1 MEICHDDTDDQDCPT
16 LFAAL
21 TATALLVFQPSLA
34 SARTTLQ
41 LDNGNVLSFSDGSI
55 DMVTGSGELFDVS
68 VVEYGEEVA
77 RAEYVRIDATGNL
90 GQADW
95 FVNELVADNFEAV
108 EEGIF
113 IGRAELRDIAMGM
126 LFLFIDE
133 EMVDYEQHLTPETS
147 VLLENIGM
155 ADKDALFSVDSVA
168 SLPFSFDMLNA
179 GEHIVTNAGI
189 EVDGFTVMPL
199 DGSAA
204 SSDPMLQK
212 LAERGITDIGMDL
225 KIASGVQLAGDGMT
239 MFSGI
244 EGAMRELTELR
255 FSIALSM
262 AQDAYS
268 QLVPM
273 LSSPDDNG
281 AALLGLSGA
290 VSLEAAELVIGDSG
304 LLDILFEI
312 AAEEEGVSAG
322 DVQTMARMMLA
333 STVQSTFPE
342 SAPQLLPPIEALIS
356 QGGELQ
362 ILAQPGMPMPL
373 SSSLGFMMLPDMAI
387 QQLGITVTHMP

>member
-1 MEICHDDTDDQDCPT
+1 MMIPTIKTSPT

-21 TATALLVFQPSLA
+21 TATALLVFQPSPA

-77 RAEYVRIDATGNL
+77 RAEYVRIEATGNL

-95 FVNELVADNFEAV
+95 FVNELVADNLEAV

-126 LFLFIDE
+126 LAIDD
-133 EMVDYEQHLTPETS
+133 EMVDYEQYLTPGTS

-155 ADKDALFSVDSVA
+155 ADEEALFSVDRVA
-168 SLPFSFDMLNA
+168 SLPFGFDLLND
-179 GEHIVTNAGI
+179 GQQIVTNAGI
-189 EVDGFTVMPL
+189 EVDGFTMMPL

-204 SSDPMLQK
+204 GSDPMFQK
-212 LAERGITDIGMDL
+212 LAERGITDVGMDL
-225 KIASGVQLAGDGMT
+225 KIASGVRLAGDSMT
-239 MFSGI
+239 MFYGI
-244 EGAMRELTELR
+244 EAAMRDLTEIR
-255 FSIALSM
+255 FNVALSM
-262 AQDAYS
+262 AQVSYS

-273 LSSPDDNG
+273 LSSPEDNG

-290 VSLEAAELVIGDSG
+290 VSLDAAEIVIDDRG

-312 AAEEEGVSAG
+312 AAEEEGVSDG
-322 DVQTMARMMLA
+322 DMRTMARMVLA
-333 STVQSTFPE
+333 SALQGTFPE
-342 SAPQLLPPIEALIS
+342 NAANLLPPIEALIS

-362 ILAQPGMPMPL
+362 VLAQPGMPVPL

>member
-1 MEICHDDTDDQDCPT
+1 MMIPT
-16 LFAAL
+16 IKTSPNLFAAL
-21 TATALLVFQPSLA
+21 TATALLVFQLSQA

-95 FVNELVADNFEAV
+95 FVNELVANNLEAV

-113 IGRAELRDIAMGM
+113 IGRAELRDIAIGM
-126 LFLFIDE
+126 LAMND
-133 EMVDYEQHLTPETS
+133 EMVDYEQYLTPGTS

-155 ADKDALFSVDSVA
+155 ADEKALFSVDRVA
-168 SLPFSFDMLNA
+168 SLPFGFDLLND
-179 GEHIVTNAGI
+179 GQQIVTNAGI
-189 EVDGFTVMPL
+189 EVDGFTMMPL
-199 DGSAA
+199 DGSAVG
-204 SSDPMLQK
+204 SDPMFQK
-212 LAERGITDIGMDL
+212 LAERGITDVGMDL
-225 KIASGVQLAGDGMT
+225 KIASGVRLAGDSMT
-239 MFSGI
+239 MFYGI
-244 EGAMRELTELR
+244 EAAMRDLTKIH
-255 FSIALSM
+255 FNVALSM
-262 AQDAYS
+262 AQVSYS

-273 LSSPDDNG
+273 LSSPEDNG

-290 VSLEAAELVIGDSG
+290 VSLDAAEIVIDDLG

-312 AAEEEGVSAG
+312 AAEEEGVSDG
-322 DVQTMARMMLA
+322 DMRTMARMVLA
-333 STVQSTFPE
+333 SALQGTFPE
-342 SAPQLLPPIEALIS
+342 NAANLLPPIEALIS

-362 ILAQPGMPMPL
+362 VLAQPGMPVPL

>member
-1 MEICHDDTDDQDCPT
+1 MYKRQINSSVT
-16 LFAAL
+16 LLTAL
-21 TATALLVFQPSLA
+21 TATALLVFQPSPA

-95 FVNELVADNFEAV
+95 FVNELVADNLEAV

-126 LFLFIDE
+126 LAMDD
-133 EMVDYEQHLTPETS
+133 EMVDYEQYLTPGTS

-155 ADKDALFSVDSVA
+155 ADEEALFSVDRVA
-168 SLPFSFDMLNA
+168 SLPFGFDLLND
-179 GEHIVTNAGI
+179 GQQIVTNAGI
-189 EVDGFTVMPL
+189 EVDGFTMMPL

-204 SSDPMLQK
+204 GSDPMFQK
-212 LAERGITDIGMDL
+212 LAERGITDVGMDL
-225 KIASGVQLAGDGMT
+225 KIASGVRLAGDSMT
-239 MFSGI
+239 MFYGI
-244 EGAMRELTELR
+244 EAAMRDLTEIR
-255 FSIALSM
+255 FNVALSM
-262 AQDAYS
+262 AQVSYS

-273 LSSPDDNG
+273 LSSPEDNG

-290 VSLEAAELVIGDSG
+290 VSLDAAEIVIDDRG

-312 AAEEEGVSAG
+312 AAEEEGVSDG
-322 DVQTMARMMLA
+322 DMRTMARMVLA
-333 STVQSTFPE
+333 SALQGTFPE
-342 SAPQLLPPIEALIS
+342 NAANLLPPIEALIS

-362 ILAQPGMPMPL
+362 VLAQPGMPVPL

>member
-1 MEICHDDTDDQDCPT
+1 MIIPTIKTSPT

-21 TATALLVFQPSLA
+21 TATALLVFQPSPA

-95 FVNELVADNFEAV
+95 FVNELVADNLEAL

-113 IGRAELRDIAMGM
+113 IGRAVLRDIAMGM
-126 LFLFIDE
+126 LAMDD
-133 EMVDYEQHLTPETS
+133 EMVDYEQYLTPGTS

-155 ADKDALFSVDSVA
+155 ADEEALFSVDRVA
-168 SLPFSFDMLNA
+168 SLPFGFDLLND
-179 GEHIVTNAGI
+179 GQQIVTNAGI
-189 EVDGFTVMPL
+189 EVDGFTMMPL

-204 SSDPMLQK
+204 GSDPVFQK
-212 LAERGITDIGMDL
+212 LAERGITDVGMDL
-225 KIASGVQLAGDGMT
+225 NIASGVRLAGDSMT
-239 MFSGI
+239 MFYGI
-244 EGAMRELTELR
+244 EAAMRDLTEIR
-255 FSIALSM
+255 FNVALSM
-262 AQDAYS
+262 AQVSYS

-273 LSSPDDNG
+273 LSSPEDNG

-290 VSLEAAELVIGDSG
+290 VSLDAAEIVIDDRG

-312 AAEEEGVSAG
+312 AAEEEGVSDG
-322 DVQTMARMMLA
+322 DMRTMARMVLA
-333 STVQSTFPE
+333 SALQGTFPE
-342 SAPQLLPPIEALIS
+342 NAANLLPPIEALVS
-356 QGGELQ
+356 KGGELQ
-362 ILAQPGMPMPL
+362 VLAQPGMPVPL

>member
-1 MEICHDDTDDQDCPT
+1 MMIPTIKTAPT

-95 FVNELVADNFEAV
+95 FVNELVANNLEAV

-126 LFLFIDE
+126 LASDD
-133 EMVDYEQHLTPETS
+133 EMVDYEQYLTPGTS

-155 ADKDALFSVDSVA
+155 ADEEALFSVDRVA
-168 SLPFSFDMLNA
+168 SLPFGFDLLND
-179 GEHIVTNAGI
+179 GQQIVTNAGI
-189 EVDGFTVMPL
+189 EVDGFTMMPL

-204 SSDPMLQK
+204 GSDPMFQK
-212 LAERGITDIGMDL
+212 LAERGITDVGMDL
-225 KIASGVQLAGDGMT
+225 KIASGVRLAGDSMT
-239 MFSGI
+239 MFYGI
-244 EGAMRELTELR
+244 EAAMRDLTEIR
-255 FSIALSM
+255 FNVALSM
-262 AQDAYS
+262 AQVSYS

-273 LSSPDDNG
+273 LSSPEDNG

-290 VSLEAAELVIGDSG
+290 VSLDAAEIVIDDRG

-312 AAEEEGVSAG
+312 AAEEEGVSDG
-322 DVQTMARMMLA
+322 DMRTMARMVLA
-333 STVQSTFPE
+333 SALQGTFPE
-342 SAPQLLPPIEALIS
+342 NAANLLPPIEALIS

-362 ILAQPGMPMPL
+362 VLAQPGMPVPL

>member
-1 MEICHDDTDDQDCPT
+1 MMIPTIKTSPT

-21 TATALLVFQPSLA
+21 TATALLVFQPSPA

-95 FVNELVADNFEAV
+95 FVNELVADNLEAV

-126 LFLFIDE
+126 LVMDD
-133 EMVDYEQHLTPETS
+133 EMVDYEQYLTPGTS

-155 ADKDALFSVDSVA
+155 ADEEALFSVDRVA
-168 SLPFSFDMLNA
+168 SLPFGFDLLND
-179 GEHIVTNAGI
+179 GQQIVTNAGI
-189 EVDGFTVMPL
+189 KVDGFTMMPL

-204 SSDPMLQK
+204 GSDPMFQK
-212 LAERGITDIGMDL
+212 LAERGITDVGMDL
-225 KIASGVQLAGDGMT
+225 KIASGVRLAGDSMT
-239 MFSGI
+239 MFYGI
-244 EGAMRELTELR
+244 EAAMRDLTEIR
-255 FSIALSM
+255 FNVALSM
-262 AQDAYS
+262 AQVSYS

-273 LSSPDDNG
+273 LSSPEDNG

-290 VSLEAAELVIGDSG
+290 VSLDAAEIVIDDRG

-312 AAEEEGVSAG
+312 AAEEEGVSDG
-322 DVQTMARMMLA
+322 DMRTMARMVLA
-333 STVQSTFPE
+333 SALQGTFPE
-342 SAPQLLPPIEALIS
+342 NAANLLPPIEALIS

-362 ILAQPGMPMPL
+362 VLAQPGMPVPL

-387 QQLGITVTHMP
+387 QQLGITVSHMP

>member
-1 MEICHDDTDDQDCPT
+1 MMIPTIKTAPT

-95 FVNELVADNFEAV
+95 FVNELVADNLEAV

-126 LFLFIDE
+126 LAMDD
-133 EMVDYEQHLTPETS
+133 EMVDYEQYLTPGTS

-155 ADKDALFSVDSVA
+155 ADEEALFSVDRVA
-168 SLPFSFDMLNA
+168 SLPFGFDLLND
-179 GEHIVTNAGI
+179 GQQIVTNAGI
-189 EVDGFTVMPL
+189 EVDGFTMMPL

-204 SSDPMLQK
+204 GSDPMFQK
-212 LAERGITDIGMDL
+212 LAERGITDVGMDL
-225 KIASGVQLAGDGMT
+225 KIASGVRLAGDSMT
-239 MFSGI
+239 MFYGI
-244 EGAMRELTELR
+244 EAAMRDLTEIR
-255 FSIALSM
+255 FNVALSM
-262 AQDAYS
+262 AQVSYS

-273 LSSPDDNG
+273 LSSPEDNG

-290 VSLEAAELVIGDSG
+290 VSLDGAEIVIDDRG

-312 AAEEEGVSAG
+312 AAEEEGVSDG
-322 DVQTMARMMLA
+322 DMRTMARMVLA
-333 STVQSTFPE
+333 SALQGTFPE
-342 SAPQLLPPIEALIS
+342 NAAKLLPPIEALVS
-356 QGGELQ
+356 KGGELQ
-362 ILAQPGMPMPL
+362 VLAQPGMPVPL

>member
-1 MEICHDDTDDQDCPT
+1 MMIPTIKTSPT

-21 TATALLVFQPSLA
+21 TATALLVFQPSPA

-95 FVNELVADNFEAV
+95 FVNELVADNLEAV

-113 IGRAELRDIAMGM
+113 VGRAELRDIAMGILAM
-126 LFLFIDE
+126 DD
-133 EMVDYEQHLTPETS
+133 EMVDYEQYLTPGTS

-155 ADKDALFSVDSVA
+155 ADEEALFSVDRVA
-168 SLPFSFDMLNA
+168 SLPFGFDLLND
-179 GEHIVTNAGI
+179 GQQIVTNAGI
-189 EVDGFTVMPL
+189 EVDGFTMMPL

-204 SSDPMLQK
+204 GSDPMFQK
-212 LAERGITDIGMDL
+212 LAERGITDVGMDL
-225 KIASGVQLAGDGMT
+225 KIASGVRLAGDSMT
-239 MFSGI
+239 MFYGI
-244 EGAMRELTELR
+244 EAAMRDLTEIR
-255 FSIALSM
+255 FNVALSM
-262 AQDAYS
+262 AQVSYS

-273 LSSPDDNG
+273 LSSPEDNG

-290 VSLEAAELVIGDSG
+290 VSLDAAEIVIDDRG

-312 AAEEEGVSAG
+312 AAEEEGVSDG
-322 DVQTMARMMLA
+322 DMRTMARMVLA
-333 STVQSTFPE
+333 SALQGTFPE
-342 SAPQLLPPIEALIS
+342 NAANLLPPIEALVS

-362 ILAQPGMPMPL
+362 VLAQPGMPVPL

>member
-1 MEICHDDTDDQDCPT
+1 MMIPTIKTSPT

-21 TATALLVFQPSLA
+21 TATALLVFQPSPA

-95 FVNELVADNFEAV
+95 FVNELVADNLEAV

-126 LFLFIDE
+126 LAMDD
-133 EMVDYEQHLTPETS
+133 EMVDYEQYLTPGTS

-155 ADKDALFSVDSVA
+155 ADEEALFSVDRVA
-168 SLPFSFDMLNA
+168 SLPFGFDLLND
-179 GEHIVTNAGI
+179 GQQIVTNAGI
-189 EVDGFTVMPL
+189 EVDGFTMMPL

-204 SSDPMLQK
+204 GSDPMFQK
-212 LAERGITDIGMDL
+212 LAERGITDVGMDL
-225 KIASGVQLAGDGMT
+225 KIASGVRLAGDSMT
-239 MFSGI
+239 MLYGI
-244 EGAMRELTELR
+244 EAAMRDLTEIR
-255 FSIALSM
+255 FNVALSM
-262 AQDAYS
+262 AQVSYS

-273 LSSPDDNG
+273 LSSPEDNG

-290 VSLEAAELVIGDSG
+290 VSLDAAEIVIDDRG

-312 AAEEEGVSAG
+312 AAEEEGVSDG
-322 DVQTMARMMLA
+322 DMRTMARMVLA
-333 STVQSTFPE
+333 STLQGTFPE
-342 SAPQLLPPIEALIS
+342 NAANLLPPIEALVS
-356 QGGELQ
+356 KGGELQ
-362 ILAQPGMPMPL
+362 VLAQPGMPVPL

>member
-1 MEICHDDTDDQDCPT
+1 MMIPTIKTSPT
-16 LFAAL
+16 LFALL
-21 TATALLVFQPSLA
+21 TAITLLVFQPSLA

-68 VVEYGEEVA
+68 IVEYGEEVA

-95 FVNELVADNFEAV
+95 FVNELVADNLEAV

-126 LFLFIDE
+126 LAMDD
-133 EMVDYEQHLTPETS
+133 EMVDYEQYLTPGTS
-147 VLLENIGM
+147 VLLENIAI
-155 ADKDALFSVDSVA
+155 ADEEALFSVDRVA
-168 SLPFSFDMLNA
+168 SLPFGFDLLND
-179 GEHIVTNAGI
+179 GQQIVTNAGI
-189 EVDGFTVMPL
+189 EVDGFTMMPL

-204 SSDPMLQK
+204 GSDPMFQK
-212 LAERGITDIGMDL
+212 LAERGITDVGMDL
-225 KIASGVQLAGDGMT
+225 KIASGVRLAGDSMT
-239 MFSGI
+239 MFYGI
-244 EGAMRELTELR
+244 EAAMRDLTEIR
-255 FSIALSM
+255 FNVALSM
-262 AQDAYS
+262 AQVSYS

-273 LSSPDDNG
+273 LSSPEDNG

-290 VSLEAAELVIGDSG
+290 VSLDAAEIVIDDRG

-312 AAEEEGVSAG
+312 AAEEEGVSDG
-322 DVQTMARMMLA
+322 DMRTMARMVLA
-333 STVQSTFPE
+333 SALQGTFPE
-342 SAPQLLPPIEALIS
+342 NAAELLPPIEALVS
-356 QGGELQ
+356 KGGELQ
-362 ILAQPGMPMPL
+362 VLAQPGMPVPL

>member
-1 MEICHDDTDDQDCPT
+1 MMIPTIKTAPT

-95 FVNELVADNFEAV
+95 FVNELVADNLEAV

-113 IGRAELRDIAMGM
+113 IGRAELRDIAMGI
-126 LFLFIDE
+126 LVIDD
-133 EMVDYEQHLTPETS
+133 EMVDYEQYLTPGTS

-155 ADKDALFSVDSVA
+155 ADEEALFSVDRVA
-168 SLPFSFDMLNA
+168 SLPFGFDLLND
-179 GEHIVTNAGI
+179 GQQIVTNAGI
-189 EVDGFTVMPL
+189 EVDGFTMMPL

-204 SSDPMLQK
+204 GSDPMFQK
-212 LAERGITDIGMDL
+212 LAERGITDVGMDL
-225 KIASGVQLAGDGMT
+225 KIASGVRLAGDSMT
-239 MFSGI
+239 MFYGI
-244 EGAMRELTELR
+244 EAAMRDLMEIR
-255 FSIALSM
+255 FNVALSM
-262 AQDAYS
+262 AQVSYS

-273 LSSPDDNG
+273 LSSPEDNG

-290 VSLEAAELVIGDSG
+290 VSLDAAEIVIDDRG

-312 AAEEEGVSAG
+312 AAEEEGVSDG
-322 DVQTMARMMLA
+322 DMRTMARMVLA
-333 STVQSTFPE
+333 SALQGTFPE
-342 SAPQLLPPIEALIS
+342 NAANLLPPIEALVS

-362 ILAQPGMPMPL
+362 VLAQPGMPVPL

>member
-1 MEICHDDTDDQDCPT
+1 MMIPT
-16 LFAAL
+16 IKNSPILFAAL
-21 TATALLVFQPSLA
+21 TATALLVFQPSPA

-95 FVNELVADNFEAV
+95 FVNELVADNLEAV

-126 LFLFIDE
+126 LAMDD
-133 EMVDYEQHLTPETS
+133 EMVDYEQYLTPGTS

-155 ADKDALFSVDSVA
+155 ADEEALFSVDRVA
-168 SLPFSFDMLNA
+168 SLPFGFDLLND
-179 GEHIVTNAGI
+179 GQQIVTNAGI
-189 EVDGFTVMPL
+189 EVDGFTMMPL

-204 SSDPMLQK
+204 GSDPMFQK
-212 LAERGITDIGMDL
+212 LAERGITDVGMDL
-225 KIASGVQLAGDGMT
+225 KIASGVRLAGDSMT
-239 MFSGI
+239 MFYGI
-244 EGAMRELTELR
+244 EAAMRDLTEIR
-255 FSIALSM
+255 FNVALSM
-262 AQDAYS
+262 AQVSYS

-273 LSSPDDNG
+273 LSSPEDNG

-290 VSLEAAELVIGDSG
+290 VSLDAAEIVIDDRG

-312 AAEEEGVSAG
+312 AAEEEGVSDG
-322 DVQTMARMMLA
+322 DMRTMARMVLA
-333 STVQSTFPE
+333 SALQGTFPE
-342 SAPQLLPPIEALIS
+342 NAANLLPPIEALVS
-356 QGGELQ
+356 KGGELQ
-362 ILAQPGMPMPL
+362 VLAQPGMPVPL

>member
-1 MEICHDDTDDQDCPT
+1 MMIPTIKTAPT

-21 TATALLVFQPSLA
+21 TATALLVFQPSPA

-95 FVNELVADNFEAV
+95 FVNELVADNLEAV

-126 LFLFIDE
+126 LAMDD
-133 EMVDYEQHLTPETS
+133 EMVDYEQYLTPGTS

-155 ADKDALFSVDSVA
+155 ADEEALFSVDRVA
-168 SLPFSFDMLNA
+168 SLPFGFDLLND
-179 GEHIVTNAGI
+179 GQQIVTNAGI
-189 EVDGFTVMPL
+189 EVDGFTMMPL

-204 SSDPMLQK
+204 GSDPMFQK
-212 LAERGITDIGMDL
+212 LAERGITDVGMDL
-225 KIASGVQLAGDGMT
+225 KIASGVRLAGDSMT
-239 MFSGI
+239 MFYGI
-244 EGAMRELTELR
+244 EAAMRDLTEIR
-255 FSIALSM
+255 FNVALSM
-262 AQDAYS
+262 AQVSYS

-273 LSSPDDNG
+273 LSSPEDNG

-290 VSLEAAELVIGDSG
+290 VSLDAAEIVIDDRG

-312 AAEEEGVSAG
+312 AAEEEGVSDG
-322 DVQTMARMMLA
+322 DMRTMARMVLA
-333 STVQSTFPE
+333 SALQGTFPE
-342 SAPQLLPPIEALIS
+342 NAANLLPPIEALVS

-362 ILAQPGMPMPL
+362 VLAQPGMPVPL

>member
-1 MEICHDDTDDQDCPT
+1 MMIPTIKTAPT

-95 FVNELVADNFEAV
+95 FVNELVADNLEAV

-126 LFLFIDE
+126 LAMDD
-133 EMVDYEQHLTPETS
+133 EMVDYEQYLTPGTS

-155 ADKDALFSVDSVA
+155 ADEEALFSVDRVA
-168 SLPFSFDMLNA
+168 SLPFGFDLLND
-179 GEHIVTNAGI
+179 GQQIVTNAGI
-189 EVDGFTVMPL
+189 EVDGFTMMPL

-204 SSDPMLQK
+204 GSDPMFQK
-212 LAERGITDIGMDL
+212 LAERGISDVGMDL
-225 KIASGVQLAGDGMT
+225 KIASGVRLAGDSMT
-239 MFSGI
+239 MFYGI
-244 EGAMRELTELR
+244 EAAMRDLTEIR
-255 FSIALSM
+255 FNVALSM
-262 AQDAYS
+262 AQVSYS

-273 LSSPDDNG
+273 LSSPEDNG

-290 VSLEAAELVIGDSG
+290 VSLDAAEIVIDDRG

-312 AAEEEGVSAG
+312 AAEEEGVSDG
-322 DVQTMARMMLA
+322 DMRTMARMVLA
-333 STVQSTFPE
+333 SALQGTFPE
-342 SAPQLLPPIEALIS
+342 NAANLLPPIEALIS

-362 ILAQPGMPMPL
+362 VLAQPGMPVPL

>member
-1 MEICHDDTDDQDCPT
+1 MMIPTIKTAPT

-95 FVNELVADNFEAV
+95 FVNELVADNLEAV

-126 LFLFIDE
+126 LAMDD
-133 EMVDYEQHLTPETS
+133 EMVDYEQYLTPGTS
-147 VLLENIGM
+147 LLLENIGM
-155 ADKDALFSVDSVA
+155 ANEEALFSVDRVA
-168 SLPFSFDMLNA
+168 SLPFGFDLLND
-179 GEHIVTNAGI
+179 GQQIVTNAGI
-189 EVDGFTVMPL
+189 EVDGFTMMPL

-204 SSDPMLQK
+204 GSDPMFQK
-212 LAERGITDIGMDL
+212 LAERGITDVGMDL
-225 KIASGVQLAGDGMT
+225 KIASGVRLAGDSMT
-239 MFSGI
+239 MFYGI
-244 EGAMRELTELR
+244 EAAMRDLTEIR
-255 FSIALSM
+255 FNVALSM
-262 AQDAYS
+262 AQVSYS

-273 LSSPDDNG
+273 LSSPEDNG

-290 VSLEAAELVIGDSG
+290 VSLDAAEIVIDDRG

-312 AAEEEGVSAG
+312 AAEEEGVSDG
-322 DVQTMARMMLA
+322 DMRTMARMVLA
-333 STVQSTFPE
+333 SALQGTFPE
-342 SAPQLLPPIEALIS
+342 NAANLLPPIEALIS

-362 ILAQPGMPMPL
+362 VLAQPGMPVPL

>member
-1 MEICHDDTDDQDCPT
+1 MMIPTIKTAPT

-95 FVNELVADNFEAV
+95 FVNELVADNLEAV

-126 LFLFIDE
+126 LAMDD
-133 EMVDYEQHLTPETS
+133 EMVNYEQYLTPGTS
-147 VLLENIGM
+147 LLLENIGM
-155 ADKDALFSVDSVA
+155 ANEEALFSVDRVA
-168 SLPFSFDMLNA
+168 SLPFGFDLLND
-179 GEHIVTNAGI
+179 GQQIVTNAGI
-189 EVDGFTVMPL
+189 EVDGFTMMPL

-204 SSDPMLQK
+204 GSDPMFQK
-212 LAERGITDIGMDL
+212 LAERGITDVGMDL
-225 KIASGVQLAGDGMT
+225 KIASGVRLAGDSMT
-239 MFSGI
+239 MFYGI
-244 EGAMRELTELR
+244 EAAMRDLTEIR
-255 FSIALSM
+255 FNVALSM
-262 AQDAYS
+262 AQVSYS

-273 LSSPDDNG
+273 LSSPEDNG
-281 AALLGLSGA
+281 AALLSLSGA
-290 VSLEAAELVIGDSG
+290 VALDAAEIVIDDHG

-312 AAEEEGVSAG
+312 AAEEEGVSDG
-322 DVQTMARMMLA
+322 DMRTMARMVLA
-333 STVQSTFPE
+333 SALQGTFPE
-342 SAPQLLPPIEALIS
+342 NAANLLPPIEALVN

-362 ILAQPGMPMPL
+362 VLAQPGMPVPL

>member
-1 MEICHDDTDDQDCPT
+1 MMIPTIKTAPT

-68 VVEYGEEVA
+68 VLEYGEEVA

-95 FVNELVADNFEAV
+95 FVNELVADNLEAV

-126 LFLFIDE
+126 LAMDD
-133 EMVDYEQHLTPETS
+133 EMVDYEQYLTPGTS

-155 ADKDALFSVDSVA
+155 ADEEALFSVDRVA
-168 SLPFSFDMLNA
+168 SLPFGFDLLND
-179 GEHIVTNAGI
+179 GQQIVTNAGI
-189 EVDGFTVMPL
+189 EVDGFTMMPL

-204 SSDPMLQK
+204 GSDPMFQK
-212 LAERGITDIGMDL
+212 LAERGITDVGMDL
-225 KIASGVQLAGDGMT
+225 KIASGVRLAGDSMT
-239 MFSGI
+239 MFYGI
-244 EGAMRELTELR
+244 EAAMRDLTEIR
-255 FSIALSM
+255 FNVALSM
-262 AQDAYS
+262 AQVSYS

-273 LSSPDDNG
+273 LSSPEDNG

-290 VSLEAAELVIGDSG
+290 VSLDAAEIVIDDRG

-312 AAEEEGVSAG
+312 AAEEEGVSDG
-322 DVQTMARMMLA
+322 DMRTMARMVLA
-333 STVQSTFPE
+333 SALQGTFPE
-342 SAPQLLPPIEALIS
+342 NAANLLPPIEALIS

-362 ILAQPGMPMPL
+362 VLAQPGMPVPL

>member
-1 MEICHDDTDDQDCPT
+1 MMIPTIKTSRT

-21 TATALLVFQPSLA
+21 TAAALLVFQPSPA

-95 FVNELVADNFEAV
+95 FVNELVADNLEAV

-126 LFLFIDE
+126 LAMDD

-155 ADKDALFSVDSVA
+155 ADEEALFSVDRVA
-168 SLPFSFDMLNA
+168 SLPFGFDLLND
-179 GEHIVTNAGI
+179 GQQIVTNAGI
-189 EVDGFTVMPL
+189 EVDGFTMMPL

-204 SSDPMLQK
+204 GSDPMFQK
-212 LAERGITDIGMDL
+212 LAERGITDVGMDL
-225 KIASGVQLAGDGMT
+225 KIASGVRLAGDSMT
-239 MFSGI
+239 MFYGI
-244 EGAMRELTELR
+244 EAAMRDLTEIR
-255 FSIALSM
+255 FNLALSM
-262 AQDAYS
+262 AQVSYS

-273 LSSPDDNG
+273 LSSPEDNG

-290 VSLEAAELVIGDSG
+290 VSLDAAEIVIDDRG

-312 AAEEEGVSAG
+312 AAEEEGVSDG
-322 DVQTMARMMLA
+322 DMRTMARMVLA
-333 STVQSTFPE
+333 SALQGTFPE
-342 SAPQLLPPIEALIS
+342 NAANLLPPIEALVS

-362 ILAQPGMPMPL
+362 VLAQPGMPVPL

>member
-1 MEICHDDTDDQDCPT
+1 MMIPTIKTAPT

-21 TATALLVFQPSLA
+21 TATALLVFQPSPA

-55 DMVTGSGELFDVS
+55 DMVTGSGELFDVF

-95 FVNELVADNFEAV
+95 FVNELVADNLEAV

-126 LFLFIDE
+126 LAVDD
-133 EMVDYEQHLTPETS
+133 EMVDYEQYLTPGTS

-155 ADKDALFSVDSVA
+155 ADEEALFSVDRIV
-168 SLPFSFDMLNA
+168 SLPFGFDLLND
-179 GEHIVTNAGI
+179 GQQIVTNAGI
-189 EVDGFTVMPL
+189 EVDGFTMMPL

-204 SSDPMLQK
+204 GSDPMFQK
-212 LAERGITDIGMDL
+212 LAERGITDVGMDL
-225 KIASGVQLAGDGMT
+225 KIASGVRLAGDSMT
-239 MFSGI
+239 MFYGI
-244 EGAMRELTELR
+244 EAAMRDLTEIR
-255 FSIALSM
+255 FNVALSM
-262 AQDAYS
+262 AQVSYS

-273 LSSPDDNG
+273 LSSPEDNG

-290 VSLEAAELVIGDSG
+290 VSLDAAEIVIDDRG

-312 AAEEEGVSAG
+312 AAEEEGVSDG
-322 DVQTMARMMLA
+322 DMRTMARMVLA
-333 STVQSTFPE
+333 SALQGTFPE
-342 SAPQLLPPIEALIS
+342 NAANLLPPIEALIS

-362 ILAQPGMPMPL
+362 VLAQPGMPVPL

>member
-1 MEICHDDTDDQDCPT
+1 MMIPTIKTAPT

-95 FVNELVADNFEAV
+95 FVNELVADNLEAV

-113 IGRAELRDIAMGM
+113 VGRAELRDIAMGM
-126 LFLFIDE
+126 LAMDD
-133 EMVDYEQHLTPETS
+133 EMVDYEQYLTPGTS
-147 VLLENIGM
+147 VLLENIGI
-155 ADKDALFSVDSVA
+155 ADEEALFSVDRVA
-168 SLPFSFDMLNA
+168 LLPFGFDLLND
-179 GEHIVTNAGI
+179 GQQIVTNAGI
-189 EVDGFTVMPL
+189 EVDGFTMMPL

-204 SSDPMLQK
+204 GSDPMFQK
-212 LAERGITDIGMDL
+212 LAERGITDVGMDL
-225 KIASGVQLAGDGMT
+225 KIASGVRLAGDSMT
-239 MFSGI
+239 MFYGI
-244 EGAMRELTELR
+244 EAAMRDLTEIR
-255 FSIALSM
+255 FNVALSM
-262 AQDAYS
+262 AQVSYS

-273 LSSPDDNG
+273 LSSPEDNG

-290 VSLEAAELVIGDSG
+290 VSLDAAEIVIDDRG

-312 AAEEEGVSAG
+312 AAEEEGVSDG
-322 DVQTMARMMLA
+322 DMRTMARMVLA
-333 STVQSTFPE
+333 SALQGTFPE
-342 SAPQLLPPIEALIS
+342 NAANLLPPIEALIS

-362 ILAQPGMPMPL
+362 VLAQPGMPVPL

>member
-1 MEICHDDTDDQDCPT
+1 MIPTIKTSPT

-21 TATALLVFQPSLA
+21 TATALLVFQPSPA

-95 FVNELVADNFEAV
+95 FVNELVADNLEAV

-126 LFLFIDE
+126 LAMDD
-133 EMVDYEQHLTPETS
+133 EMVDYEQYLTPGTS

-155 ADKDALFSVDSVA
+155 ADEEALFSVDSVA
-168 SLPFSFDMLNA
+168 SLPFGFDLLND
-179 GEHIVTNAGI
+179 GQQIVTNAGI
-189 EVDGFTVMPL
+189 EVDGFTMMPL

-204 SSDPMLQK
+204 GSDPMFQK
-212 LAERGITDIGMDL
+212 LAERGITDVGMDL
-225 KIASGVQLAGDGMT
+225 KIASGVRLAGDSMT
-239 MFSGI
+239 MFYGI
-244 EGAMRELTELR
+244 EAAMRDLMEIR
-255 FSIALSM
+255 FNVALSM
-262 AQDAYS
+262 AQVSYS

-273 LSSPDDNG
+273 LSSPEDNG

-290 VSLEAAELVIGDSG
+290 VSLDAAEIVIDDRG

-312 AAEEEGVSAG
+312 AAEEEGVSDG
-322 DVQTMARMMLA
+322 DMRTMARMVLA
-333 STVQSTFPE
+333 SALQGTFPE
-342 SAPQLLPPIEALIS
+342 NAANLLPPIEALIS

-362 ILAQPGMPMPL
+362 VLAQPGMPVPL

>member
-1 MEICHDDTDDQDCPT
+1 MMIPT
-16 LFAAL
+16 NKNSPILFAAL
-21 TATALLVFQPSLA
+21 TATALLVFQPSPA

-95 FVNELVADNFEAV
+95 FVNELVADNLEAV

-126 LFLFIDE
+126 LAMDD
-133 EMVDYEQHLTPETS
+133 EMVDYEQYLTPGTS

-155 ADKDALFSVDSVA
+155 ADEEALFSVDRVA
-168 SLPFSFDMLNA
+168 SLPFGFDLLND
-179 GEHIVTNAGI
+179 GQQIVTNAGI
-189 EVDGFTVMPL
+189 EVDGFTMMPL

-204 SSDPMLQK
+204 GSDPMFQK
-212 LAERGITDIGMDL
+212 LAERGITDVGMDL
-225 KIASGVQLAGDGMT
+225 KIASGVRLAGDSMT
-239 MFSGI
+239 MFYGI
-244 EGAMRELTELR
+244 EAAMRDLTEIR
-255 FSIALSM
+255 FNVALSM
-262 AQDAYS
+262 AQVSYS

-273 LSSPDDNG
+273 LSSPEDNG

-290 VSLEAAELVIGDSG
+290 VSLDAAEIVIDDRG

-312 AAEEEGVSAG
+312 AAEEEGVSDG
-322 DVQTMARMMLA
+322 DMRTMARMVLA
-333 STVQSTFPE
+333 SALQGTFPE
-342 SAPQLLPPIEALIS
+342 NAANLLPPIEALIS

-362 ILAQPGMPMPL
+362 VLAQPGMPVPL

>member
-1 MEICHDDTDDQDCPT
+1 MMIPTIKTAPT

-95 FVNELVADNFEAV
+95 FVNELVADNLEAV

-126 LFLFIDE
+126 LAMDD
-133 EMVDYEQHLTPETS
+133 EMVDYQQYLTPGTS

-155 ADKDALFSVDSVA
+155 ADEEALFSVDRVA
-168 SLPFSFDMLNA
+168 SLPFGFDLLND
-179 GEHIVTNAGI
+179 GQQIVTNAGI
-189 EVDGFTVMPL
+189 EVDGFTMMPL

-204 SSDPMLQK
+204 GSDPMFQK
-212 LAERGITDIGMDL
+212 LAERGITDVGMDL
-225 KIASGVQLAGDGMT
+225 KIASGVRLAGDSMT
-239 MFSGI
+239 MFYGI
-244 EGAMRELTELR
+244 EAAMRDLMEIR
-255 FSIALSM
+255 FNVALSM
-262 AQDAYS
+262 AQVSYS

-273 LSSPDDNG
+273 LSSPEDNG

-290 VSLEAAELVIGDSG
+290 VSLDAAEIVIDDRG

-312 AAEEEGVSAG
+312 AAEEEGVSDG
-322 DVQTMARMMLA
+322 DMRTMARMVLA
-333 STVQSTFPE
+333 SALQGTFPE
-342 SAPQLLPPIEALIS
+342 NAANLLPPIEALVS
-356 QGGELQ
+356 KGGELQ
-362 ILAQPGMPMPL
+362 VLAQPGMPVPL

>member
-1 MEICHDDTDDQDCPT
+1 MMIPTIKTAPT

-95 FVNELVADNFEAV
+95 FVNELVADNLEAV

-113 IGRAELRDIAMGM
+113 IGRAELRDIAMGTLAM
-126 LFLFIDE
+126 DD
-133 EMVDYEQHLTPETS
+133 EMVDYEQYLTPGTS
-147 VLLENIGM
+147 VSLENIGM
-155 ADKDALFSVDSVA
+155 ADEEALFSVDRVA
-168 SLPFSFDMLNA
+168 SLPFGFDLLND
-179 GEHIVTNAGI
+179 GQQIVTNAGI
-189 EVDGFTVMPL
+189 EVDGFTMMPL

-204 SSDPMLQK
+204 GSDPMFQK
-212 LAERGITDIGMDL
+212 LAERGITDVGMDL
-225 KIASGVQLAGDGMT
+225 KIASGVRLAGDSMT
-239 MFSGI
+239 MFYGI
-244 EGAMRELTELR
+244 EAAMRDLMEIR
-255 FSIALSM
+255 FNVALSM
-262 AQDAYS
+262 AQVSYS

-273 LSSPDDNG
+273 LSSPEDNG

-290 VSLEAAELVIGDSG
+290 VSLDAAEIVIDDRG

-312 AAEEEGVSAG
+312 AAEEEGVSDG
-322 DVQTMARMMLA
+322 DMRTMARMVLA
-333 STVQSTFPE
+333 SALQGTFPE
-342 SAPQLLPPIEALIS
+342 NAANLLPPIEALIS

-362 ILAQPGMPMPL
+362 ILAQPGMPVPL

>member
-1 MEICHDDTDDQDCPT
+1 MMIPT
-16 LFAAL
+16 IKTSPTIFAAL
-21 TATALLVFQPSLA
+21 TATVLLVFQPSPA

-95 FVNELVADNFEAV
+95 FVNELVADNLEAV

-113 IGRAELRDIAMGM
+113 IGRADLRDIAMGM
-126 LFLFIDE
+126 LAMDD
-133 EMVDYEQHLTPETS
+133 EMVDYEQYLTPGTS

-155 ADKDALFSVDSVA
+155 ADEEALFSVDRVA
-168 SLPFSFDMLNA
+168 SLPFGFDLLND
-179 GEHIVTNAGI
+179 GQQIVTNAGI
-189 EVDGFTVMPL
+189 EVDGFTMMPL

-204 SSDPMLQK
+204 GSDPMFQK
-212 LAERGITDIGMDL
+212 LAERGITDVGMDM
-225 KIASGVQLAGDGMT
+225 KIASSVRLAGDSMT
-239 MFSGI
+239 MFYGI
-244 EGAMRELTELR
+244 EAAMRDLTEIR
-255 FSIALSM
+255 FNVALSM
-262 AQDAYS
+262 AQVSYS

-273 LSSPDDNG
+273 LSSREDNG

-290 VSLEAAELVIGDSG
+290 VSLDAAEIVIDDRG

-312 AAEEEGVSAG
+312 AAEEEGVSDG
-322 DVQTMARMMLA
+322 DMRTMARMVLA
-333 STVQSTFPE
+333 SALQGTFPE
-342 SAPQLLPPIEALIS
+342 NAANLLPPIEALIS

-362 ILAQPGMPMPL
+362 VLAQPGMPVPL

>member
-1 MEICHDDTDDQDCPT
+1 MMTPTTKTSPT

-21 TATALLVFQPSLA
+21 TAAALLVFQPSPAYAL
-34 SARTTLQ
+34 TTLQ
-41 LDNGNVLSFSDGSI
+41 LDDGTVLSFSDGSI

-95 FVNELVADNFEAV
+95 FVNELVADNLEAV

-126 LFLFIDE
+126 LAMDD
-133 EMVDYEQHLTPETS
+133 EMVDYEQYLTPGTS

-155 ADKDALFSVDSVA
+155 ADEEALFSVDRVA
-168 SLPFSFDMLNA
+168 SLPFGFDLLND
-179 GEHIVTNAGI
+179 GQQIVTNAGI
-189 EVDGFTVMPL
+189 EVDGFTMMPL

-204 SSDPMLQK
+204 GSDPMFQK
-212 LAERGITDIGMDL
+212 LAERGITDVGMDL
-225 KIASGVQLAGDGMT
+225 KIASGVRLVGDSMT
-239 MFSGI
+239 MLYGI
-244 EGAMRELTELR
+244 EAAMRDLMEIR
-255 FSIALSM
+255 FNVALSM
-262 AQDAYS
+262 AQVSYS

-273 LSSPDDNG
+273 LSSPEDNG

-290 VSLEAAELVIGDSG
+290 VSLDAAEIVIDDRG

-312 AAEEEGVSAG
+312 AAEEEGVS
-322 DVQTMARMMLA
+322 DSDMRTMARMVLA
-333 STVQSTFPE
+333 SALQGTFPE
-342 SAPQLLPPIEALIS
+342 NAANLLPPIEALIS

-362 ILAQPGMPMPL
+362 VLAQPGMPVPL

-387 QQLGITVTHMP
+387 QQLGITVNHMP

>member
-1 MEICHDDTDDQDCPT
+1 MMIPT
-16 LFAAL
+16 IKTSPTIFAAL
-21 TATALLVFQPSLA
+21 TATVLLVFQPSPA

-90 GQADW
+90 GQAW
-95 FVNELVADNFEAV
+95 FVNELVADNLEAV

-126 LFLFIDE
+126 LAMDD
-133 EMVDYEQHLTPETS
+133 EMVDYEQYLTPGTS

-155 ADKDALFSVDSVA
+155 ADEEALFSVDRVA
-168 SLPFSFDMLNA
+168 SLPFGFDLLND
-179 GEHIVTNAGI
+179 GQQIVTNAGI
-189 EVDGFTVMPL
+189 EVDGFTMMPL

-204 SSDPMLQK
+204 GSDPMFQK
-212 LAERGITDIGMDL
+212 LAERGITDVGMDL
-225 KIASGVQLAGDGMT
+225 KIASGVRLAGDSMT
-239 MFSGI
+239 MFYGI
-244 EGAMRELTELR
+244 EAAMRDLTEIR
-255 FSIALSM
+255 FNVALSM
-262 AQDAYS
+262 AQVSYS

-273 LSSPDDNG
+273 LSSPEDNG

-290 VSLEAAELVIGDSG
+290 VSLDAAEIVIDDRG

-312 AAEEEGVSAG
+312 AAEEEGVSDG
-322 DVQTMARMMLA
+322 DMRTMARMVLA
-333 STVQSTFPE
+333 SALQGTFPE
-342 SAPQLLPPIEALIS
+342 NAANLLPPIEALIS

-362 ILAQPGMPMPL
+362 VLAQPGMPVPL

-387 QQLGITVTHMP
+387 QQLGITVNHMP

>member
-1 MEICHDDTDDQDCPT
+1 MKPTIKTSPT

-21 TATALLVFQPSLA
+21 TATALLVFQPSPA

-95 FVNELVADNFEAV
+95 FVNELVADNLEAV

-126 LFLFIDE
+126 LAMDD
-133 EMVDYEQHLTPETS
+133 EMVDYEQYLTPGTS
-147 VLLENIGM
+147 VLLENIAI
-155 ADKDALFSVDSVA
+155 ADEEALFSVDRVA
-168 SLPFSFDMLNA
+168 SLPFGFDLLND
-179 GEHIVTNAGI
+179 GQQIVTNAGI
-189 EVDGFTVMPL
+189 EVDGFTMMPL

-204 SSDPMLQK
+204 GSDPMFQK
-212 LAERGITDIGMDL
+212 LAERGITDVGMDL
-225 KIASGVQLAGDGMT
+225 KIASGVRLAGDSMT
-239 MFSGI
+239 MFYGI
-244 EGAMRELTELR
+244 EAAMRDLTEIR
-255 FSIALSM
+255 FNVALSM
-262 AQDAYS
+262 AQVSYS

-273 LSSPDDNG
+273 LSSPEDNG

-290 VSLEAAELVIGDSG
+290 VSLDAAEIVIDDRG

-312 AAEEEGVSAG
+312 AAEEEGVSDG
-322 DVQTMARMMLA
+322 DMRTMARMVLA
-333 STVQSTFPE
+333 SALQGTFPE
-342 SAPQLLPPIEALIS
+342 NAANLLPPIEALVS

-362 ILAQPGMPMPL
+362 VLAQPGMPVPL

>member
-1 MEICHDDTDDQDCPT
+1 MRPTIKTSPT

-21 TATALLVFQPSLA
+21 TATALLVLQPSLA

-68 VVEYGEEVA
+68 VVEYGEEIA
-77 RAEYVRIDATGNL
+77 RAEYVRVDATGNL

-95 FVNELVADNFEAV
+95 FVNELVADNLEAV

-126 LFLFIDE
+126 LAMDD
-133 EMVDYEQHLTPETS
+133 EMVDYEQYLTAGTS
-147 VLLENIGM
+147 VLVENIGM
-155 ADKDALFSVDSVA
+155 ADEEALFSVDRIA
-168 SLPFSFDMLNA
+168 SLPFDFDLLND
-179 GEHIVTNAGI
+179 GQQIVTNAGI
-189 EVDGFTVMPL
+189 EVDGFTMMPL

-204 SSDPMLQK
+204 GSDPMFRK
-212 LAERGITDIGMDL
+212 LAERGITDVGMNL
-225 KIASGVQLAGDGMT
+225 KIVSGVRLLGDSMT
-239 MFSGI
+239 MFYGI
-244 EGAMRELTELR
+244 EAAMRDLTEVR
-255 FSIALSM
+255 FKIALSM
-262 AQDAYS
+262 AQNSYS

-273 LSSPDDNG
+273 LSSPKDNG

-290 VSLEAAELVIGDSG
+290 VSLDAAEIVIDDRG

-312 AAEEEGVSAG
+312 AAEEEGVSNG
-322 DVQTMARMMLA
+322 DMRTMARMVLA
-333 STVQSTFPE
+333 SALQGSFPE
-342 SAPQLLPPIEALIS
+342 NAANLLPPIEAMIS

-362 ILAQPGMPMPL
+362 VLAQPGMPVPL

-387 QQLGITVTHMP
+387 QQLGVTVTHMP

>member
-1 MEICHDDTDDQDCPT
+1 MMIPTIKTSPT

-21 TATALLVFQPSLA
+21 TATALLVFQPSPA

-95 FVNELVADNFEAV
+95 FVNELVADNLEAV

-126 LFLFIDE
+126 LAMDD
-133 EMVDYEQHLTPETS
+133 EMVDYEQYLTPGTS

-155 ADKDALFSVDSVA
+155 ADEGALFSVDRVA
-168 SLPFSFDMLNA
+168 SLPFGFDLLND
-179 GEHIVTNAGI
+179 GQQIVTNAGI
-189 EVDGFTVMPL
+189 EVDGFTMMPL

-204 SSDPMLQK
+204 GSDPMFQN
-212 LAERGITDIGMDL
+212 LAERGITDVGVDL
-225 KIASGVQLAGDGMT
+225 KIASGVRLAGDSMT
-239 MFSGI
+239 MFYGF
-244 EGAMRELTELR
+244 EAAMRDLTKIR
-255 FSIALSM
+255 FNVALSM
-262 AQDAYS
+262 AQVSYS

-273 LSSPDDNG
+273 LSSPEDNG

-290 VSLEAAELVIGDSG
+290 VSLDAAEIVIDDRG

-312 AAEEEGVSAG
+312 AAEEEGVSDG
-322 DVQTMARMMLA
+322 DMRTMARMVLA
-333 STVQSTFPE
+333 SALQGTFPE
-342 SAPQLLPPIEALIS
+342 NAANLLPPIEALIG

-362 ILAQPGMPMPL
+362 VLAQPGMPVPL

>member
-1 MEICHDDTDDQDCPT
+1 MMIPTIKTAPT

-95 FVNELVADNFEAV
+95 FVNELVADNLEAV

-126 LFLFIDE
+126 LAMDD
-133 EMVDYEQHLTPETS
+133 EMVDYEQYLTPGTS

-155 ADKDALFSVDSVA
+155 ADEEALFSVDRVA
-168 SLPFSFDMLNA
+168 SLPFGFDLLND
-179 GEHIVTNAGI
+179 GQQIVTNAGI
-189 EVDGFTVMPL
+189 EVDGFTMMPL

-204 SSDPMLQK
+204 GSDPMFQK
-212 LAERGITDIGMDL
+212 LAERGITDVGMDL
-225 KIASGVQLAGDGMT
+225 KIASGVRLAGDSMT
-239 MFSGI
+239 MFYGI
-244 EGAMRELTELR
+244 EAAMRDLTEIR
-255 FSIALSM
+255 FNVALSM
-262 AQDAYS
+262 AQVSYS

-273 LSSPDDNG
+273 LSSPEDNG

-290 VSLEAAELVIGDSG
+290 VSLDAAEIVIDDRG

-312 AAEEEGVSAG
+312 AAEEEGVSDG
-322 DVQTMARMMLA
+322 DMRTMARMVLA
-333 STVQSTFPE
+333 SALQGTFPE
-342 SAPQLLPPIEALIS
+342 NAANLLPPIEALVS

-362 ILAQPGMPMPL
+362 VLAQPGMPVPL

>member
-1 MEICHDDTDDQDCPT
+1 MIIPTIKTSPT
-16 LFAAL
+16 LSAAL
-21 TATALLVFQPSLA
+21 TATALLVFQPSPA

-77 RAEYVRIDATGNL
+77 RAEYVRINATGNL

-95 FVNELVADNFEAV
+95 FVNELVADNLEAV

-126 LFLFIDE
+126 LAMDD
-133 EMVDYEQHLTPETS
+133 EMVDYEQYLTPETS

-155 ADKDALFSVDSVA
+155 ADEEALFSVDRVA
-168 SLPFSFDMLNA
+168 SLPFGFDLLND
-179 GEHIVTNAGI
+179 GQQIVTNAGI
-189 EVDGFTVMPL
+189 EVDGFTMMPL

-204 SSDPMLQK
+204 GSDPMFQK
-212 LAERGITDIGMDL
+212 LAERGITDVGMDL
-225 KIASGVQLAGDGMT
+225 KIASGVRLAGDSMT
-239 MFSGI
+239 MFYGI
-244 EGAMRELTELR
+244 EAAMRDLTEIR
-255 FSIALSM
+255 FNVALSM
-262 AQDAYS
+262 AQVSYS

-273 LSSPDDNG
+273 LSSPEDNG
-281 AALLGLSGA
+281 AALLGLSGT
-290 VSLEAAELVIGDSG
+290 VSLDAAEIVIDDRG

-312 AAEEEGVSAG
+312 AAEEEGVSDG
-322 DVQTMARMMLA
+322 DMRTMARMVLA
-333 STVQSTFPE
+333 SALQGTFPE
-342 SAPQLLPPIEALIS
+342 NAANLLPPIEALVS

-362 ILAQPGMPMPL
+362 VLAQPGMPVPL

>member
-1 MEICHDDTDDQDCPT
+1 MIIPTIKTSPT

-21 TATALLVFQPSLA
+21 TATALLVFQPSPA

-95 FVNELVADNFEAV
+95 FVNELVADNLEAV
-108 EEGIF
+108 EGGIF
-113 IGRAELRDIAMGM
+113 IGMAELRDIAMGM
-126 LFLFIDE
+126 LAIDD
-133 EMVDYEQHLTPETS
+133 EMVDYEQYLTPGTS

-155 ADKDALFSVDSVA
+155 ADEEALFSVDRVA
-168 SLPFSFDMLNA
+168 SLPFGFELLND
-179 GEHIVTNAGI
+179 GQQIVTNAGI
-189 EVDGFTVMPL
+189 EVDGFTMMPL

-204 SSDPMLQK
+204 GSDPMFQK
-212 LAERGITDIGMDL
+212 LAERGITDVGMDL
-225 KIASGVQLAGDGMT
+225 KIASGVRLAGDSMT
-239 MFSGI
+239 MFYGI
-244 EGAMRELTELR
+244 EAAMRDLTEIR
-255 FSIALSM
+255 FNVALSM
-262 AQDAYS
+262 AQVSYS

-273 LSSPDDNG
+273 LSSPEDNG

-290 VSLEAAELVIGDSG
+290 VSLDAAEIVIDDRG

-312 AAEEEGVSAG
+312 AAEEEGVSDG
-322 DVQTMARMMLA
+322 DMRTMARMVLA
-333 STVQSTFPE
+333 SALQGTFPE
-342 SAPQLLPPIEALIS
+342 NAANLLPPIEALIS

-362 ILAQPGMPMPL
+362 VLAQPGMPVPL

>member
-1 MEICHDDTDDQDCPT
+1 MMIPTIKTAPT

-95 FVNELVADNFEAV
+95 FVNELVADNLEAV

-126 LFLFIDE
+126 LAMDD
-133 EMVDYEQHLTPETS
+133 EMVDYEQYLTPGTS

-155 ADKDALFSVDSVA
+155 ADEEALFSVDRVA
-168 SLPFSFDMLNA
+168 SLPFGFDLLNN
-179 GEHIVTNAGI
+179 GQQIVTNAGI
-189 EVDGFTVMPL
+189 EVDGFTMMPL

-204 SSDPMLQK
+204 GSDPMFQK
-212 LAERGITDIGMDL
+212 LAERGITDVGMDL
-225 KIASGVQLAGDGMT
+225 KIASGVRLAGDSMT
-239 MFSGI
+239 MFYGI
-244 EGAMRELTELR
+244 EAAMRDLTEIR
-255 FSIALSM
+255 FNVALSM
-262 AQDAYS
+262 AQVSYS

-273 LSSPDDNG
+273 LSSPEDNG

-290 VSLEAAELVIGDSG
+290 VSLDAAEIVIDDRG

-312 AAEEEGVSAG
+312 AAEEEGVSDG
-322 DVQTMARMMLA
+322 DMRTMARMVLA
-333 STVQSTFPE
+333 SALQGTFPE
-342 SAPQLLPPIEALIS
+342 NAANLLPPIEALIS

-362 ILAQPGMPMPL
+362 VLAQPGMPVPL

>member
-1 MEICHDDTDDQDCPT
+1 MMIPTIKTAPT

-41 LDNGNVLSFSDGSI
+41 LDNGSVLSFSDGSI

-95 FVNELVADNFEAV
+95 FVNELVADNLEAV

-126 LFLFIDE
+126 LAMYD
-133 EMVDYEQHLTPETS
+133 EMVDYEQYLTPGTS

-155 ADKDALFSVDSVA
+155 ADEEALFSVDRVA
-168 SLPFSFDMLNA
+168 SLPFGFDLLND
-179 GEHIVTNAGI
+179 GQQIVTNAGI
-189 EVDGFTVMPL
+189 EVDGFTMMPL

-204 SSDPMLQK
+204 GSDPMFQK
-212 LAERGITDIGMDL
+212 LAERGITDVGMDL
-225 KIASGVQLAGDGMT
+225 KIASGVRLAGDSMT
-239 MFSGI
+239 MFYGI
-244 EGAMRELTELR
+244 EAAMRDLTEIR
-255 FSIALSM
+255 FNVALSM
-262 AQDAYS
+262 AQVSYS

-273 LSSPDDNG
+273 LSSPEDNG

-290 VSLEAAELVIGDSG
+290 VSLDAAEIVIDDRG

-312 AAEEEGVSAG
+312 AAEEEGVSDG
-322 DVQTMARMMLA
+322 DMRTMARMVLA
-333 STVQSTFPE
+333 SALQGTFPE
-342 SAPQLLPPIEALIS
+342 NAANLLPPIEALIS

-362 ILAQPGMPMPL
+362 VLAQPGMPVPL

>member
-1 MEICHDDTDDQDCPT
+1 MMIPT
-16 LFAAL
+16 IKTSPTIFAAL
-21 TATALLVFQPSLA
+21 TATALLVFQPSPA

-95 FVNELVADNFEAV
+95 FVNELVADNLEAV

-126 LFLFIDE
+126 LAMDD
-133 EMVDYEQHLTPETS
+133 EMVDYEQYLTPGTS

-155 ADKDALFSVDSVA
+155 ADEEALFSVDRVA
-168 SLPFSFDMLNA
+168 SLPFGFDLLND
-179 GEHIVTNAGI
+179 GQQIVTNAGI
-189 EVDGFTVMPL
+189 EVDGFTMMPL

-204 SSDPMLQK
+204 GSDPMFQK
-212 LAERGITDIGMDL
+212 LAERGITDVGMDL
-225 KIASGVQLAGDGMT
+225 KIASGVRLAGDSMT
-239 MFSGI
+239 MFYGI
-244 EGAMRELTELR
+244 EAAMRDLTEIR
-255 FSIALSM
+255 FNVALSM
-262 AQDAYS
+262 AQVSYS

-273 LSSPDDNG
+273 LSSPEDNG

-290 VSLEAAELVIGDSG
+290 VSLDAAEIVIDDRG

-312 AAEEEGVSAG
+312 AAEEEGVSDG
-322 DVQTMARMMLA
+322 DMRTMARMVLA
-333 STVQSTFPE
+333 SALQGTFPE
-342 SAPQLLPPIEALIS
+342 NAANLLPPIEALIS

-362 ILAQPGMPMPL
+362 VLAQPGMPVPL

>member
-1 MEICHDDTDDQDCPT
+1 MMIPTIKTAPT

-21 TATALLVFQPSLA
+21 TATALLVFQPSPA

-90 GQADW
+90 GQTDW
-95 FVNELVADNFEAV
+95 FVNEMVADNLEAL

-126 LFLFIDE
+126 LAMDD
-133 EMVDYEQHLTPETS
+133 EMVDYEQYLTPGTS

-155 ADKDALFSVDSVA
+155 ADEEALFSVDSVA
-168 SLPFSFDMLNA
+168 SLPFGFDLLND
-179 GEHIVTNAGI
+179 GQQIVTNAGI
-189 EVDGFTVMPL
+189 EVDGFTMMPL

-204 SSDPMLQK
+204 GSDPMFQK
-212 LAERGITDIGMDL
+212 LAERGITDVGMDL
-225 KIASGVQLAGDGMT
+225 KIASGVRLAGDSMT
-239 MFSGI
+239 MFYGI
-244 EGAMRELTELR
+244 EAAMRDLTEIR
-255 FSIALSM
+255 FNVALSM
-262 AQDAYS
+262 AQVSYS

-273 LSSPDDNG
+273 LSSPEDNG

-290 VSLEAAELVIGDSG
+290 VSLDAAEIVIDDRG

-312 AAEEEGVSAG
+312 AAKEEGVSDG
-322 DVQTMARMMLA
+322 DMRTMARMVLA
-333 STVQSTFPE
+333 SALQGTFPE
-342 SAPQLLPPIEALIS
+342 NAANLLPPIEALIS

-362 ILAQPGMPMPL
+362 VLAQPGMPVPL